1 MLLSGSMS
9 AAFLYGLVILS
20 AIAHATWNAMMK
32 SAGDRTLTMIAIRAV
47 GLVIGLAALPFV
59 DWPDAAGWKWLAATS
74 VVQFA
79 YYALLIRSYDIG
91 DMSVVY
97 PLSRGLAPVLTTI
110 AAFLFAGELLSA
122 GHLVAVALIS
132 LGIMVLS
139 FRSGAS
145 GAAVGF
151 ALATGASVAAY
162 SFLGGMG
169 VRAAGTVLGFQA
181 CLEIVNGCG
190 MVWFALATRRR
201 AFATYIVANRGV
213 CLLAGLMSVLGF
225 VAFLIAAKVLPLG
238 PTTALRETSVIFGAL
253 IGALVLKE
261 GFGLRRIVAA
271 TLVVAGIAVL
281 ATLH

>member
-1 MLLSGSMS
+1 
-9 AAFLYGLVILS
+9 
-20 AIAHATWNAMMK
+20 
-32 SAGDRTLTMIAIRAV
+32 
-47 GLVIGLAALPFV
+47 VIGLAALPFV

-97 PLSRGLAPVLTTI
+97 PLSRGLAPGLTI
-110 AAFLFAGELLSA
+110 VAAFLFAGELLGP
-122 GHLVAVALIS
+122 GHLAAVALIS

-139 FRSGAS
+139 LRSGAS

-151 ALATGASVAAY
+151 ALATGTSVAAY

-169 VRAAGTVLGFQA
+169 VRAAGTALGFQA

-190 MVWFALATRRR
+190 MVGFALATRRR
-201 AFATYIVANRGV
+201 SFADYIRTNPFV
-213 CLLAGLMSVLGF
+213 CLLAGLMSVIGF
-225 VAFLIAAKVLPLG
+225 LAFLVAAKALPLG

-253 IGALVLKE
+253 IGTLVLKE

-281 ATLH
+281 ASLH

>member
-1 MLLSGSMS
+1 MS

-79 YYALLIRSYDIG
+79 YYTLLIRSYNIG

-110 AAFLFAGELLSA
+110 AAFLFAGELLGA
-122 GHLVAVALIS
+122 GHLAAVALIS

-190 MVWFALATRRR
+190 MVGFALATRRQ
-201 AFATYIVANRGV
+201 AFAAYIVANRFL
-213 CLLAGLMSVLGF
+213 CLLAGLMSVVGF

-253 IGALVLKE
+253 IGTFVLKE
-261 GFGLRRIVAA
+261 AFGLRRIIAAALVA
-271 TLVVAGIAVL
+271 AGIAVL
-281 ATLH
+281 ASLH

>member
-1 MLLSGSMS
+1 MS

-59 DWPDAAGWKWLAATS
+59 EWPDAAGWKWLAATS

-97 PLSRGLAPVLTTI
+97 PLSRGLAPVLTTV
-110 AAFLFAGELLSA
+110 AAFLFAGELLGP
-122 GHLVAVALIS
+122 GHLAAVALIS

-145 GAAVGF
+145 RAAVGF

-190 MVWFALATRRR
+190 MVGFALATRRR
-201 AFATYIVANRGV
+201 AFADYIVTNRVV
-213 CLLAGLMSVLGF
+213 CLLAGLMSVVGF

-253 IGALVLKE
+253 IGTLVLKE
-261 GFGLRRIVAA
+261 AFGLRRIVAA
-271 TLVVAGIAVL
+271 TLVVAGIAIL
-281 ATLH
+281 AILH

>member
-1 MLLSGSMS
+1 MS

-59 DWPDAAGWKWLAATS
+59 EWPDAAGWKWLAATS

-91 DMSVVY
+91 DMSIVY

-122 GHLVAVALIS
+122 GHLIAVALIS

-145 GAAVGF
+145 SAAVGF

-190 MVWFALATRRR
+190 MVGFALATRRR
-201 AFATYIVANRGV
+201 AFTTYIVANRFV
-213 CLLAGLMSVLGF
+213 CLLAGLMSVVGF

-253 IGALVLKE
+253 IGTLVLKE
-261 GFGLRRIVAA
+261 GFGPRRIVAA
-271 TLVVAGIAVL
+271 MLVVAGIAVL
-281 ATLH
+281 AILH

>member
-1 MLLSGSMS
+1 MS

-20 AIAHATWNAMMK
+20 AIAHSVWNAMMK
-32 SAGDRTLTMIAIRAV
+32 SAGDRTMTMVAIRVV
-47 GLVIGLAALPFV
+47 GLALGLAALPFV
-59 DWPDAAGWKWLAATS
+59 DWPTAAGWRWLALTAL
-74 VVQFA
+74 VQFA
-79 YYALLIRSYDIG
+79 YYALLIRSYGIG

-122 GHLVAVALIS
+122 SHLVAVAMIS

-145 GAAVGF
+145 GAAIGF

-162 SFLGGMG
+162 SFLAGMG

-190 MVWFALATRRR
+190 MMGFALATRRR
-201 AFATYIVANRGV
+201 AFATYIVANGGV
-213 CLLAGLMSVLGF
+213 CLLAGLMSVIGF
-225 VAFLIAAKVLPLG
+225 V
-238 PTTALRETSVIFGAL
+238 
-253 IGALVLKE
+253 
-261 GFGLRRIVAA
+261 
-271 TLVVAGIAVL
+271 
-281 ATLH
+281 